1 MSLTWPSFSLSLR
14 FPIIVFSSIWRL
26 FHVKTVSFFSGSHFD
41 GFKIWRCEDWRGFKG
56 ISVKQRETNFSLS
69 PWFPIYSSFR
79 PFCPTGNIM
88 PLRLAL
94 LPASFPLSFPPR
106 NSHYTISVLF
116 LSSSS
121 LLHIT
126 SSFRIFFLSHITH
139 CKTTHFVNFT
149 LCFCFISFRKAPSQR
164 CQDSNRKWE
173 SYLPLFCWS
182 LCLSYIKQVSFLTCT
197 CTEN

>member
-126 SSFRIFFLSHITH
+126 SSFRMFFCRISPTVKLLASLISLSVSVLFHSGKRHLRGAKIPIENENLIYH
-139 CKTTHFVNFT
+139 SSVG
-149 LCFCFISFRKAPSQR
+149 LCASVI
-164 CQDSNRKWE
+164 
-173 SYLPLFCWS
+173 
-182 LCLSYIKQVSFLTCT
+182 
-197 CTEN
+197 